1 MSNLSAYAVVLFIA
15 GTLLYG
21 AAKRVDCF
29 DTFAQ
34 GAQMGLRTCLHIL
47 PTLVGM
53 LMAISLLRA
62 SGLLDVLIRLLQ
74 PFAAWIGLPAEALP
88 VAIVRPFSGSA
99 AMAVLAQTLTQ
110 YGADSVIGRAACIL
124 MGASETV
131 FYTAGLYFGSVGVQK
146 WKQTLPLCLIV
157 WLFSMLFAAW
167 LA

>member
-1 MSNLSAYAVVLFIA
+1 MSSLSAYAVVLFIA

-21 AAKRVDCF
+21 AAKRIDCF

-34 GAQMGLRTCLHIL
+34 GAQQGMRTCLRIL

-53 LMAISLLRA
+53 LMAISLLQA

-74 PFAAWIGLPAEALP
+74 PFAARIGLPAEALP

-110 YGADSVIGRAACIL
+110 YGADSAIGRAACIL

-146 WKQTLPLCLIV
+146 WKQTLPLCLTG
-157 WLFSMLFAAW
+157 WLLSMLFAAW